1 MCEQHPFGIE
11 PKSYYD
17 GRLLSYRYRNEK
29 TGQDESVGVAAQHT
43 YNFGIATEREVMTV
57 ISGIFMANGNM
68 TVISGIF
75 MANGKMHSPKHNP
88 TFVFEVGD
96 EIIFTCLE
104 TSSYH
109 CVYGEPK

>member
-1 MCEQHPFGIE
+1 MCKQHPFGIE
-11 PKSYYD
+11 PKSYFD
-17 GRLLSYRYRNEK
+17 GRLQSYRYQNTETEK
-29 TGQDESVGVAAQHT
+29 DESVGVAT
-43 YNFGIATEREVMTV
+43 SYEYDFGIATEREV
-57 ISGIFMANGNM
+57 M

-96 EIIFTCLE
+96 KIIFTCLE

-109 CVYGEPK
+109 CVYGEPSVG